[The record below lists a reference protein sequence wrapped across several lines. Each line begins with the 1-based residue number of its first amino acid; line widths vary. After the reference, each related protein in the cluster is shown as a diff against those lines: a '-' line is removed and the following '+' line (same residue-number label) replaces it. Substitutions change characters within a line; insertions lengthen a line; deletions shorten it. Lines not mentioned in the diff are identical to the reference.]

1 MSYLTIDPK
10 EVPTPKLQGYLQ
22 GAIAPRP
29 IAFASTIDKNG
40 VVNLSPFS
48 FFNMFSTR
56 PPVIVFSPSRRVRD
70 NTTKHTLENVL
81 DIPEVVINIV
91 SYAMVE
97 QASLASCE
105 YPKGVNEFVKAGFTE
120 LPSEKVKPPRV
131 AESPAS
137 FECKVNQV
145 ISLGDEGGAGNLIVC
160 EIILAHFKKEILDE
174 HGHVD
179 PQKLDAVARMGG
191 DFYCRAHGENI
202 FTVPKPNTK
211 LGIGFD
217 QLPENV
223 RNSKVLSGNDLGRL
237 ANIER
242 LPEVGPQK
250 NDSIDIDEQHR
261 LAKKLLAEGRVDEAW
276 KVLLGPKICDDRLK
290 PKKINS

>member
-81 DIPEVVINIV
+81 DVPEVVVNIV

-105 YPKGVNEFVKAGFTE
+105 YPKGVNEFSKAGFTE

-145 ISLGDEGGAGNLIVC
+145 ISLGNEGGAGNLIVC

-174 HGHVD
+174 LGHVD

-202 FTVPKPNTK
+202 FAVPKPNTR

-217 QLPENV
+217 QLPENI
-223 RNSKVLSGNDLGRL
+223 RSSKILSGNDLGRL
-237 ANIER
+237 ANIEK
-242 LPEVGPQK
+242 LPQVELK
-250 NDSIDIDEQHR
+250 RNDSIDIDTQHR
-261 LAKKLLAEGRVDEAW
+261 LAKKLLAEGKVEEAW
-276 KVLLGPKICDDRLK
+276 EVLLGSQDL
-290 PKKINS
+290 

>member
-1 MSYLTIDPK
+1 MTIDPK
-10 EVPTPKLQGYLQ
+10 EISTAKLQGYLQ

-29 IAFASTIDKNG
+29 IAFASTVDKNG
-40 VVNLSPFS
+40 NVNLSPFS
-48 FFNMFSTR
+48 FFNLFSTN
-56 PPVIVFSPSRRVRD
+56 PPVAIFSPSRRVRD

-81 DIPEVVINIV
+81 EIPEVTINIV
-91 SYAMVE
+91 SYSMVE
-97 QASLASCE
+97 QASLTSCE
-105 YPKGVNEFVKAGFTE
+105 YSQGVNEFVKAGLTE

-145 ISLGDEGGAGNLIVC
+145 ISLGTEGGAGNLIVC

-202 FTVPKPNTK
+202 FSVPKPNTK

-217 QLPENV
+217 QLPESI
-223 RNSKVLSGNDLGRL
+223 RNSKILSGNDLGRL
-237 ANIER
+237 ANIDK
-242 LPEVGPQK
+242 LPEIKVTK
-250 NDSIDIDEQHR
+250 NNSTNVDARHQ
-261 LAKKLLAEGRVDEAW
+261 LAKKLLSEGRVEEAW
-276 KVLLGPKICDDRLK
+276 ETLLE
-290 PKKINS
+290 S

>member
-10 EVPTPKLQGYLQ
+10 EISTAKLQGYLQ

-29 IAFASTIDKNG
+29 IAFASTVDKNG
-40 VVNLSPFS
+40 NVNLSPFS
-48 FFNMFSTR
+48 FFNLFSTN
-56 PPVIVFSPSRRVRD
+56 PPVAIFSPSRRVRD

-81 DIPEVVINIV
+81 EIPEVTINIV
-91 SYAMVE
+91 SYSMVE
-97 QASLASCE
+97 QASLTSCE
-105 YPKGVNEFVKAGFTE
+105 YSQGVNEFVKAGLTE

-145 ISLGDEGGAGNLIVC
+145 ISLGTEGGAGNLIVC

-202 FTVPKPNTK
+202 FSVPKPNTK

-217 QLPENV
+217 QLPESI
-223 RNSKVLSGNDLGRL
+223 RNSKILSGNDLGRL
-237 ANIER
+237 ANIDK
-242 LPEVGPQK
+242 LPEIKVTK
-250 NDSIDIDEQHR
+250 NNSTNVDARHQ
-261 LAKKLLAEGRVDEAW
+261 LAKKLLSEGRVEEAW
-276 KVLLGPKICDDRLK
+276 ETLLE
-290 PKKINS
+290 S

>member
-10 EVPTPKLQGYLQ
+10 EMPTPKLQGLLQ

-48 FFNMFSTR
+48 FFNMFSTK
-56 PPVIVFSPSRRVRD
+56 PPVIIFSPARRVRD
-70 NTTKHTLENVL
+70 NTTKHTLENALEV
-81 DIPEVVINIV
+81 PEVVVNIV

-97 QASLASCE
+97 QASLSSCE
-105 YPKGVNEFVKAGFTE
+105 YPKGVDEFVKSGFTP
-120 LPSEKVKPPRV
+120 LTSERVKPPRV

-137 FECKVNQV
+137 FECRVNQV

-160 EIILAHFKKEILDE
+160 EILLAHFKKEILDE
-174 HGHVD
+174 AGHVD

-217 QLPENV
+217 QLPESI
-223 RNSKVLSGNDLGRL
+223 RNSKILSGNDLGRL

-242 LPEVGPQK
+242 LPEASRVNSFGIEEK
-250 NDSIDIDEQHR
+250 HH
-261 LAKKLLAEGRVDEAW
+261 LAKQLLAEGKVEEAW
-276 KVLLGPKICDDRLK
+276 AALL
-290 PKKINS
+290 S